1 MQFTT
6 YIRGSLVRFHI
17 LIEPSA
23 FDLRLN
29 VVSIVPHVEDEALL
43 KELCPNG
50 WKGEV
55 YNGYLSIYP
64 L

>member
-6 YIRGSLVRFHI
+6 YIRGSLIRFNI
-17 LIEPSA
+17 IITQSE

-43 KELCPNG
+43 RELCPNG
-50 WKGEV
+50 WNGEV
-55 YNGYLSIYP
+55 YSGYLQIFP
-64 L
+64 A